1 MKIKYETTVTK
12 CADCLFHHYEVVPG
26 DGPKGD
32 HCLLREHQGEFFAY
46 LPKTSVID
54 EHCPFLK
61 EVEPDYV
68 YKLDLYAAAGAG
80 DLTDHV
86 DTLYFKNRED
96 AVKLTDYWN
105 CMDLPET
112 WDERS
117 VKKMRFMSTP
127 RGIEVITEVPWE
139 DKGEALYN
147 LSANFKYRADKF
159 WSRHPDYRPKWYQ
172 KYTKKD

>member
-1 MKIKYETTVTK
+1 MTKIKYEGEVK
-12 CADCLFHHYEVVPG
+12 SCRDCPFHDYAFSM

-32 HCLLREHQGEFFAY
+32 HCRYREVAKGEYFAY
-46 LPKTSVID
+46 LSDISVVD
-54 EHCPFLK
+54 KGCPFLK
-61 EVEPDYV
+61 KQDPAYV

-105 CMDLPET
+105 CMDIPET
-112 WDERS
+112 WGEWS
-117 VKKMRFMSTP
+117 VKKVRFTSTP
-127 RGIEVITEVPWE
+127 RDIEVIDEVPWE

-147 LSANFKYRADKF
+147 LSGNFRYRADKF
-159 WSRHPDYRPKWYQ
+159 WPKYPSYMPEWY
-172 KYTKKD
+172 KK